1 MVNEGQQEDDSRLVI
16 DGLKAILA
24 ANKRKATLSGL
35 DTIQIKAEIK
45 HEANSTTTVNV
56 VHSVEDSFGLE
67 AGALEMLGTNL
78 AKLMNPATA
87 DGAKIID
94 ITPDAVEIIE

>member
-1 MVNEGQQEDDSRLVI
+1 
-16 DGLKAILA
+16 
-24 ANKRKATLSGL
+24 
-35 DTIQIKAEIK
+35 
-45 HEANSTTTVNV
+45 
-56 VHSVEDSFGLE
+56 
-67 AGALEMLGTNL
+67 MLGTNL